1 MWWSRAFSAEVGTGS
16 AQKMRPSQ
24 GIRPRFR
31 SSARGRLLAVALPML
46 LAACG
51 WHPLYG
57 KYDDNSSTGQELAS
71 VHVQPI
77 SDRVGQNLYN
87 ELRDRINP
95 QGEPADPH
103 YDLVI
108 GLTEQKQSFLV
119 QEDQTATRV
128 DLTIYANFALYQ
140 RGNTQPLMIGQ
151 SRSTTTYDELSNQY
165 ASVVSASDASRRGA
179 ESLADEIA
187 NRVAVYLAQPPD
199 QRPPPPP
206 TPPASTPKA
215 PAFPLGSYG
224 G

>member
-1 MWWSRAFSAEVGTGS
+1 
-16 AQKMRPSQ
+16 
-24 GIRPRFR
+24 
-31 SSARGRLLAVALPML
+31 LAVALPLL

-57 KYDDNSSTGQELAS
+57 KLDDNTGAGLDLAS

-77 SDRVGQNLYN
+77 PNRVGQNLYN

-95 QGEPADPH
+95 GGEPADPQ

-108 GLTEQKQSFLV
+108 GLTEQLQQYLV
-119 QEDQTATRV
+119 QADQTATRV
-128 DLTIYANFALYQ
+128 DLTLYANFALYQ

-151 SRSTTTYDELSNQY
+151 SRSTTTYDQLTNQY
-165 ASVVSASDASRRGA
+165 ASVVSEDDAHRRGA
-179 ESLADEIA
+179 EALADEIS

-206 TPPASTPKA
+206 PVPSSTPKP
-215 PAFPLGSYG
+215 PAFPLGG
-224 G
+224 

>member
-1 MWWSRAFSAEVGTGS
+1 MWWSS
-16 AQKMRPSQ
+16 
-24 GIRPRFR
+24 
-31 SSARGRLLAVALPML
+31 SSASRRGAPGRLLALALPLL

-57 KYDDNSSTGQELAS
+57 KLDDNTGAGQELAS

-77 SDRVGQNLYN
+77 PNRVGQNLYN

-95 QGEPADPH
+95 GGEPADPQ

-108 GLTEQKQSFLV
+108 GLNELLQQYLV
-119 QEDQTATRV
+119 QADQTATRV
-128 DLTIYANFALYQ
+128 DLTLYANFALYQ
-140 RGNTQPLMIGQ
+140 RGNTQPLLIGQ
-151 SRSTTTYDELSNQY
+151 SRSTTTYDQLTNQY
-165 ASVVSASDASRRGA
+165 ASVVSADDAHRRGA
-179 ESLADEIA
+179 EALADEIA

-206 TPPASTPKA
+206 LVPKSTPKA
-215 PAFPLGSYG
+215 PAFPFG

>member
-1 MWWSRAFSAEVGTGS
+1 MWWSSPRGS
-16 AQKMRPSQ
+16 RSRP
-24 GIRPRFR
+24 F
-31 SSARGRLLAVALPML
+31 GRLLAVILPLL

-57 KYDDNSSTGQELAS
+57 KLDETTGAGQELGS

-77 SDRVGQNLYN
+77 ADRVGQNLYN

-95 QGEPADPH
+95 EGEPADPH

-108 GLTEQKQSFLV
+108 GLNEQLQQFLV

-128 DLTIYANFALYQ
+128 DLTLYANFALYQ
-140 RGNTQPLMIGQ
+140 RGNIQPILIGQ

-165 ASVVSASDASRRGA
+165 ASVVSASDARRRGA
-179 ESLADEIA
+179 EALADDIA
-187 NRVAVYLAQPPD
+187 NRIAVYLAQPPD
-199 QRPPPPP
+199 QRPPPP
-206 TPPASTPKA
+206 TAPPSSTPKP
-215 PAFPLGSYG
+215 PAFPLGSFG

>member
-1 MWWSRAFSAEVGTGS
+1 MWWSNRSTSRRSAL
-16 AQKMRPSQ
+16 
-24 GIRPRFR
+24 
-31 SSARGRLLAVALPML
+31 GRLLAAALPLL

-57 KYDDNSSTGQELAS
+57 RLDDNSGAGQELAS

-77 SDRVGQNLYN
+77 PNRVGQNLYN

-95 QGEPADPH
+95 EGEPADPQ

-108 GLTEQKQSFLV
+108 GLTEQLQQYLV
-119 QEDQTATRV
+119 QQDQTATRV
-128 DLTIYANFALYQ
+128 DLTLYANFALYQ

-151 SRSTTTYDELSNQY
+151 SRSTTTYDQLTNQY
-165 ASVVSASDASRRGA
+165 ASVVSGDDAHRRGA
-179 ESLADEIA
+179 EALADEIA

-206 TPPASTPKA
+206 VTPSSTPKA
-215 PAFPLGSYG
+215 PAFPLGG
-224 G
+224 

>member
-1 MWWSRAFSAEVGTGS
+1 MFRFTVNGTWSRAF
-16 AQKMRPSQ
+16 
-24 GIRPRFR
+24 
-31 SSARGRLLAVALPML
+31 GRLLAVALPLL

-57 KYDDNSSTGQELAS
+57 RLDDNTGAGQELAS

-77 SDRVGQNLYN
+77 ANRVGQNLYN

-95 QGEPADPH
+95 EGEPADPH

-108 GLTEQKQSFLV
+108 GLTEQEQQYLV

-128 DLTIYANFALYQ
+128 DLTLYANFALYQ
-140 RGNTQPLMIGQ
+140 RGTTQPLMIGQ
-151 SRSTTTYDELSNQY
+151 SRSTTTYDQLSNQY
-165 ASVVSASDASRRGA
+165 ASVVSAGDAHRRGA
-179 ESLADEIA
+179 EALADDIA
-187 NRVAVYLAQPPD
+187 NRVAVYLAEPPD

-206 TPPASTPKA
+206 VPPSSTPKPA
-215 PAFPLGSYG
+215 PFSLGSYG

>member
-1 MWWSRAFSAEVGTGS
+1 MWWSS
-16 AQKMRPSQ
+16 
-24 GIRPRFR
+24 
-31 SSARGRLLAVALPML
+31 SSATRRSALGRLLAVALPLL

-57 KYDDNSSTGQELAS
+57 KLDDNTGAGLDLAS

-77 SDRVGQNLYN
+77 PNRVGQNLYN

-95 QGEPADPH
+95 GGEPADPQ

-108 GLTEQKQSFLV
+108 GLTEQLQQYLV
-119 QEDQTATRV
+119 QADQTATRV
-128 DLTIYANFALYQ
+128 DLTLYANFALYQ

-151 SRSTTTYDELSNQY
+151 SRSTTTYDQLTNQY
-165 ASVVSASDASRRGA
+165 ASVVSEDDAHRRGA
-179 ESLADEIA
+179 EALADEIS

-206 TPPASTPKA
+206 PVPSSTPKP
-215 PAFPLGSYG
+215 PAFPLGG
-224 G
+224 